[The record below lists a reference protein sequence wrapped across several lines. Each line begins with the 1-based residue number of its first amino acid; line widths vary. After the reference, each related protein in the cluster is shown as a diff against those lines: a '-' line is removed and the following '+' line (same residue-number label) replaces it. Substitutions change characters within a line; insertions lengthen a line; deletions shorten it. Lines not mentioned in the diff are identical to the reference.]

1 MAVGVL
7 SAFSR
12 HPFGE
17 VRGTKRLCVI
27 SSDPDSSVSYQSNFR
42 VVAMKMQELKQSRL
56 EPLYYNFV
64 DTATSKLN
72 FVQEGALLVLKF
84 LDDPI

>member
-1 MAVGVL
+1 M
-7 SAFSR
+7 
-12 HPFGE
+12 
-17 VRGTKRLCVI
+17 I

-72 FVQEGALLVLKF
+72 FVQEGLGDRVAR
-84 LDDPI
+84 